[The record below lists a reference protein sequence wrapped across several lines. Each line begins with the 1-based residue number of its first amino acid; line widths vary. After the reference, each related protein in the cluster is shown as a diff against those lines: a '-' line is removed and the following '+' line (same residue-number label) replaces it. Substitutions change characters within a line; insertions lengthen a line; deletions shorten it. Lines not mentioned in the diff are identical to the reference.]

1 MAITSN
7 VSNFLTQV
15 KQGVRPNMFQVD
27 ITFPGTV
34 EADQTLVSYVN
45 LLHFLHQTLVLLKF
59 HSEEEQLRLLETEH
73 LITGQRHSSMIKR

>member
-1 MAITSN
+1 MSN
-7 VSNFLTQV
+7 TLNEKFEEFATEQADVLKEYQD
-15 KQGVRPNMFQVD
+15 PM
-27 ITFPGTV
+27 PTV
-34 EADQTLVSYVN
+34 TCVN